1 MLSLAVN
8 SPTTT
13 TTMRSATFASPQMAS
28 AEASPQKSA
37 TPRAWQASCLRASG
51 ALSTEVRQAAR
62 GTARCLRASVLD
74 AREKASGTGLSRP
87 LDSEGLQM
95 PRDAGSGLLA
105 HYQDVLLLAKFFA
118 KSVPRSIAMANTDAG
133 VLLPAA
139 ASPHLDL
146 CPGVWADRP
155 VRLGECGRCSRCNRI
170 KRAEVAHKKSRS
182 LAAPALRSVEVVC

>member
-1 MLSLAVN
+1 
-8 SPTTT
+8 
-13 TTMRSATFASPQMAS
+13 
-28 AEASPQKSA
+28 
-37 TPRAWQASCLRASG
+37 
-51 ALSTEVRQAAR
+51 
-62 GTARCLRASVLD
+62 
-74 AREKASGTGLSRP
+74 
-87 LDSEGLQM
+87 M

-155 VRLGECGRCSRCNRI
+155 VRLGECGRCSRRNWI
-170 KRAEVAHKKSRS
+170 
-182 LAAPALRSVEVVC
+182 